1 MRRLNLGKKRILNYS
16 QFPNFHLMRAH
27 VLPVRASLW
36 NPNVICRPNDLPNDG
51 LTVGAAD
58 DTCILPTGLGQVTLC
73 Y

>member
-1 MRRLNLGKKRILNYS
+1 
-16 QFPNFHLMRAH
+16 MRAH

-58 DTCILPTGLGQVTLC
+58 DTCIWPTGLGQVALC